1 MEQSVHTVEQF
12 SMLDLRVGT
21 ILSAEPFP
29 EARKPAYRLLIDFGP
44 LGVKRSSAQITERYE
59 ADELAGRRIVAAV
72 NLPAKRIAGFKSECL
87 VLGVPMEGSGVVL
100 LRPEGAL
107 PDGSRIV

>member
-1 MEQSVHTVEQF
+1 MEKAECTVEQF
-12 SMLDLRVGT
+12 TALDIRVGT
-21 ILSAEPFP
+21 ILLVEPFP
-29 EARKPAYRLLIDFGP
+29 QARKPAYRLLIDFGP
-44 LGVKRSSAQITERYE
+44 LGVKHSSAQITERYE
-59 ADELAGRRIVAAV
+59 AYELAGRRIVAVV

-87 VLGVPMEGSGVVL
+87 VLGVLMEGSGVVL